1 MSDGRRRRVGR
12 RDASHLEER
21 PRQRLSMLLA
31 PSPDSLLTLDER
43 RTLLHHAGDCS
54 QLMRERLDVDGRV
67 ILNNVPQ
74 RTLAQAQPH
83 IAAALALLCGR
94 FLKKNG
100 TLNPSAAAKACGK
113 PAHNPAAV
121 LDWVSKLKRLDA
133 ALIRGE
139 MQPRGMTSSREQEAE
154 RACEKLARFCAESAV
169 QSVVYKLRSER
180 LMMAEAT
187 AAVAAA
193 ATAIKAAKSAIATSA
208 TTTAEEIR
216 HQRYLQNVAL
226 GLYNDVRAPRKRRS
240 QTPSRPRG
248 RPIIPTSARQLRLA
262 KQRQARKPYSGPM
275 AQNRRSASPI
285 TMPHAGYPACRT

>member
-1 MSDGRRRRVGR
+1 MAESPES

-43 RTLLHHAGDCS
+43 RTLLHQMQATARS
-54 QLMRERLDVDGRV
+54 LFMRDRLDVDGRV

-216 HQRYLQNVAL
+216 HQRYLQNVTL

-248 RPIIPTSARQLRLA
+248 RPIIPTQQNHGGGYGLRNWLCSSVTIFAR
-262 KQRQARKPYSGPM
+262 
-275 AQNRRSASPI
+275 N
-285 TMPHAGYPACRT
+285 